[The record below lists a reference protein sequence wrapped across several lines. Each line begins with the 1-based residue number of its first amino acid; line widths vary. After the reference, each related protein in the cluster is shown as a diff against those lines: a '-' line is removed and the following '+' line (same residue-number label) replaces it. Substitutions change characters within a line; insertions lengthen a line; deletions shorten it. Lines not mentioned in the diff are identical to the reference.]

1 MASSVESGAIYGI
14 GVYGTAE
21 YGVTSTAISVD
32 GTSATGAVGS
42 VSISAGSTTEL
53 SAFVS
58 AEIITDAPGVIGD
71 EVTIVGDANLELTSV
86 EGTGE
91 VTTVS
96 QRTVNRVPVTGVS
109 ATGSVETVVVVAE
122 AVVDLPSVEATGQ
135 AGDGFNFQ
143 SIYFPTGVE
152 GTGAVTTVVVGNNA
166 IPTLTGVQATGIARS
181 PVVTTT
187 TVIFNV
193 ANKDHERTALVSP
206 DKPRIVYVRAA

>member
-21 YGVTSTAISVD
+21 YGVSSTTISVD
-32 GTSATGAVGS
+32 GTTATGSVGT

-58 AEIITDAPGVIGD
+58 AEIITDAPGIVGD
-71 EVTIVGDANLELTSV
+71 EVTVTGDSDLELASV

-96 QRTVNRVPVTGVS
+96 QLTINRVPVSGLS
-109 ATGSVETVVVVAE
+109 ATGSVTTATVVAE
-122 AVVDLPSVEATGQ
+122 ANVEPESAEATGQ

-166 IPTLTGVQATGIARS
+166 YPTFTGVTATNSAGNAIVS
-181 PVVTTT
+181 TT
-187 TVIFNV
+187 TVIFNT
-193 ANKDHERTALVSP
+193 ANKDFERVAFVQP
-206 DKPRIVYVRAA
+206 DEPRIVYVRAA